1 MEERCRLA
9 IREAIK
15 ALKKRHALEEG
26 AHAPALS
33 ALSRAFHSQ
42 DEVWKEKSESLEL
55 ELQQC
60 YKAQARLS
68 EQLVE
73 EVSECRNL
81 KAQNQEKDSLINQ
94 LQGELHSTRERAEQ
108 LEGLLE
114 KTSSALDL
122 STSENCELRKQVA
135 DLSAKLTS
143 VNAENTMLIDR
154 WMLLKMQESER
165 LNEANAMYEDMM
177 DRFKASRIEES
188 ARKLVDG
195 VVRQSESGLENY
207 VESSI
212 PSTVRHTIHAHEGGC
227 FSLLFEHNNDRI
239 ISGGQDML
247 VKIWDSNYGTLIGTL
262 NGSLGSVQDIAVS
275 GDNKFVIGASS
286 DKKLY
291 LWDLQSSRIRH
302 TLTGHADKVCATDIS
317 KLSNRQA
324 VSAAYDR
331 TIKIW
336 DLNKG
341 YVVNTICCHSICNAV
356 SFTSDGQHIYS
367 GHTDGNLRCWDTRTG
382 RSVNEVA
389 AHSSGITSISLSR
402 NGNVILTSGRDN
414 LHNLFDVRSLEVC
427 ATFRAQGHK
436 VASNWSRSCISAD
449 ENYVTAGSADGT
461 VYIWSRSSAAP
472 VSTMKGHL
480 APVIS
485 CAWSNLGKPLA
496 SVDKN
501 GYLHIWS

>member
-1 MEERCRLA
+1 MA
-9 IREAIK
+9 IRQAVK

-26 AHAPALS
+26 AHTPAMS
-33 ALSRAFHSQ
+33 ALSRTFESQ
-42 DEVWKEKSESLEL
+42 GEVWKEKSESLEL

-60 YKAQARLS
+60 YKAQSRLS
-68 EQLVE
+68 EQLLE
-73 EVSECRNL
+73 DVSECRKL
-81 KAQNQEKDSLINQ
+81 KAQNQEKDVLINR
-94 LQGELHSTRERAEQ
+94 LDSELHSARERAEQ
-108 LEGLLE
+108 LEGMLE
-114 KTSSALDL
+114 KKSNALEL
-122 STSENCELRKQVA
+122 TTSENHELRKQVA
-135 DLSAKLTS
+135 DLSAKLSGAT
-143 VNAENTMLIDR
+143 AENKMLIDR
-154 WMLLKMQESER
+154 WMLQKMEESEK

-177 DRFKASRIEES
+177 NRFKANSIEES

-195 VVRQSESGLENY
+195 VVRQNESGLENY

-227 FSLLFEHNNDRI
+227 ISLHFEHNNDRL

-247 VKIWDSNYGTLIGTL
+247 VKIWDVNYGTLIGTL
-262 NGSLGSVQDIAVS
+262 NGCLGSVLDIAVS
-275 GDNKFVIGASS
+275 GDNKFVIGAGS
-286 DKKLY
+286 DHKLY

-302 TLTGHADKVCATDIS
+302 TLTGHTDKVCATYIS

-331 TIKIW
+331 TIKVW
-336 DLNKG
+336 DLHKG
-341 YVVNTICCHSICNAV
+341 YVVNTICCHSICNAL
-356 SFTSDGQHIYS
+356 SLTADGQHIYS
-367 GHTDGNLRCWDTRTG
+367 GHTDGNIRCWDTRTG
-382 RSVNEVA
+382 KSVNEVA
-389 AHSSGITSISLSR
+389 AHSSGITSISVSR

-414 LHNLFDVRSLEVC
+414 LHNLFDVRSMEVC

-449 ENYVTAGSADGT
+449 ENYVAAGSADGT

-472 VSTMKGHL
+472 VSTLKGHG

-485 CAWSNLGKPLA
+485 CAWSSLGKPLA
-496 SVDKN
+496 SADKN